1 MEFCTSKIGKDS
13 TKNLLNI
20 VRSKIIDGNPRSVR
34 EVAIV
39 GAGAAGLITSEIFQ
53 RLGFQIT
60 IYEET
65 NHIGG
70 VWKLR
75 PNSAMY
81 PSLRTNLPKEIMSFN
96 NDDNFDSI
104 AQGRS
109 FLTPHEV
116 QQYLEDF
123 AVKYNL
129 LSVIQFQHR
138 VISLKKLKD
147 SKWELLTTFPS
158 PGSKEGDDSAY
169 PTKKIFDAVIVCN
182 GHFNVPSFPRVS
194 GLESNFQGIVY
205 HSKEYQ
211 ELQEDNYRSLRNK
224 RVVVVG
230 TRSSGTDIAREL
242 SSPQLGNTI
251 FVADRNLSP
260 ETTKVTISTENPNI
274 HILPALK
281 SCKLDGRLVFSN
293 SYELNDIDAIIF
305 CTGYSYD
312 YPFLVDDLK
321 DPTLFQLTNKMVRPL
336 YHQLIPINNPTLS
349 FIGLP
354 FLIIPF
360 PLFYY
365 QALYLSLVYSDI
377 ITLPSKEKQYEQLRQ
392 YEDQLRQE
400 ELSKYQINPSSDI
413 TEYEHYHQLG
423 MKQFDYYR
431 DLVKSCHESLINTF
445 FKDKKETCVV
455 DDFLAHQLRYIE
467 MMEEIYVNN
476 SAHRP
481 KFVGGPDSYRE
492 RLFRVER

>member
-1 MEFCTSKIGKDS
+1 MEFCTSKIGRVS
-13 TKNLLNI
+13 TQNLLNI
-20 VRSKIIDGNPRSVR
+20 VRSKIIDGNPPSIK

-39 GAGAAGLITSEIFQ
+39 GAGAAGLITGEIFQ

-65 NHIGG
+65 NYIGG

-96 NDDNFDSI
+96 NEDNFDGI

-116 QQYLEDF
+116 QQYLEEF

-129 LSVIQFQHR
+129 LSVIQFQQR
-138 VISLKKLKD
+138 VVSLKILKD
-147 SKWELLTTFPS
+147 SKWELMTAFPTLTSNEP
-158 PGSKEGDDSAY
+158 DNSAS

-194 GLESNFQGIVY
+194 GLESNFKGIVF

-242 SSPQLGNTI
+242 SSPELGNTI
-251 FVADRNLSP
+251 FVADRNLPS
-260 ETTKVTISTENPNI
+260 EASKATISTENPNI

-281 SCKLDGRLVFSN
+281 SCKSDGKLVFSN
-293 SYELNDIDAIIF
+293 SYEVNDIDAIIF

-312 YPFLVDDLK
+312 YPFLIDDPN
-321 DPTLFQLTNKMVRPL
+321 DPTLLQLTNKMVRPL

-360 PLFYY
+360 PLFFY
-365 QALYLSLVYSDI
+365 QSLYLSLVYSNI
-377 ITLPSKEKQYEQLRQ
+377 ITLPSKEKQYEQLGQ
-392 YEDQLRQE
+392 YEDQIRQE
-400 ELSKYQINPSSDI
+400 ESSKYQMSLSSDMA
-413 TEYEHYHQLG
+413 EYEHYHQLG
-423 MKQFDYYR
+423 MNQFDYYR
-431 DLVKSCHESLINTF
+431 DLVQSCHESLTNNFLINSSSSL
-445 FKDKKETCVV
+445 KK
-455 DDFLAHQLRYIE
+455 
-467 MMEEIYVNN
+467 N
-476 SAHRP
+476 
-481 KFVGGPDSYRE
+481 
-492 RLFRVER
+492 